1 MNTRILFTF
10 VLLSLLL
17 TLFPYSS
24 AFAQG
29 PIDAPPP
36 PPDGI
41 PMPAVTPIPFPRI
54 MPPPIPPRPIPVP
67 FPEIKYHRVEVKI
80 EGQVALTKVEM
91 LFVNNSSIMLEGTY
105 LFPLPAEAA
114 ISSLVMYADGQKMV
128 GEIMDKEQARQI
140 YESIVRQRRDP
151 ALLQYVGSRAVEL
164 RVFPIPPKGERK
176 IQIEYSHFL
185 KSDSGLIK
193 YAYPLAGTSFPGSNI
208 KELSITVQIKA
219 REALRNVYSSSHE
232 IGISKQGDRTVEAS
246 YEASNVTSLKD
257 FELNYSLSEK
267 EVSLNV
273 LAYKNGNKGYFLLLI
288 APPLEIP
295 RSEVV
300 ARDIIMVVDV
310 SGSMVGTKLEQA
322 KEAMK
327 NVLDRLNPQDR
338 FNIIAFHSSVSSY
351 ADSLR
356 PVSERNEALRY
367 TNDLR
372 ALGSTNIH
380 GALARAL
387 SMVSEARPSVIL
399 LLTDGRPTV
408 GVTDEKGILS
418 LMSSSRRDF
427 LRIFTFG
434 IGDDVDASLL
444 DNLAQR
450 GRGTSQYIKRDDEIK
465 TLVTSLYEKISTPVL
480 LGLKLDFGRMRVE
493 EVYPAPLPDLYG
505 GSQLL
510 VAGRYLSE
518 GYATITLTGRSS
530 LKEERFVYDKVNFSP
545 STTAS
550 FIPAQWATKKI
561 GYLLEQIKLK
571 GENREIVDEIK
582 ALSQQ
587 YGIMTPY
594 TSYFVKEDMP
604 MPVPMPAPMPMP
616 ALQGAPGLKAGPP
629 GPAGKAGPA
638 RPGVSGGSGNSAGA
652 PAAAPSPAAQSET
665 RALSGSASAP
675 VEAQNQPSAGKPLAR
690 RNPEIALSPGPVKG
704 SIDVEGS
711 GFNTG
716 SAIQLLWEDKRI
728 PTVPSTVFAD
738 SDGKFK
744 ATISSQV
751 QQAGT
756 YTITARDSSA
766 ESTAARAKFTIPERD
781 IVSRNATA
789 PYMPGIDSGV
799 QDDRSAGLLQRLLEW
814 ILSLFKK

>member
-1 MNTRILFTF
+1 MKTRILFTF
-10 VLLSLLL
+10 VLISLLL
-17 TLFPYSS
+17 TLFPYSA

-41 PMPAVTPIPFPRI
+41 QRPITTPIPFPRL
-54 MPPPIPPRPIPVP
+54 MPPPIPPRPIPAP

-80 EGQVALTKVEM
+80 EGQMALTKVEM
-91 LFVNNSSIMLEGTY
+91 LFVNNSNIMLEGTY
-105 LFPLPAEAA
+105 IFPLPAEAA

-151 ALLQYVGSRAVEL
+151 ALLQYVGTRAVEL

-193 YAYPLAGTSFPGSNI
+193 YAYPLAGTSFPGSAI

-219 REALRNVYSSSHE
+219 REALRNIYSPSHE
-232 IGISKQGDRTVEAS
+232 IGISRQGDRVVEAS

-273 LAYKNGNKGYFLLLI
+273 LAYKDGNKGYFLLLI

-300 ARDIIMVVDV
+300 ARDIILVVDI
-310 SGSMVGTKLEQA
+310 SGSMVGAKLEQA

-367 TNDLR
+367 INDLR

-380 GALARAL
+380 DALARAL

-444 DNLAQR
+444 DSLAQQ

-465 TLVTSLYEKISTPVL
+465 MLVTSLYEKISTPVL

-493 EVYPAPLPDLYG
+493 EVYPDPLPDLYG

-518 GYATITLTGRSS
+518 GDATITLTGRSS

-545 STTAS
+545 STAAS

-594 TSYFVKEDMP
+594 TSYFVTEDM
-604 MPVPMPAPMPMP
+604 PMPMP
-616 ALQGAPGLKAGPP
+616 ALQGAPGLKAGSPAP
-629 GPAGKAGPA
+629 AAGPRPAGLAG
-638 RPGVSGGSGNSAGA
+638 SAGA
-652 PAAAPSPAAQSET
+652 PAAAPRPAAQSET
-665 RALSGSASAP
+665 RALSGGASAP
-675 VEAQNQPSAGKPLAR
+675 VEAQNQPVAGKPLAR

-728 PTVPSTVFAD
+728 PTVPSTVSAD

-744 ATISSQV
+744 ATISSQE

-814 ILSLFKK
+814 IVSLFKK